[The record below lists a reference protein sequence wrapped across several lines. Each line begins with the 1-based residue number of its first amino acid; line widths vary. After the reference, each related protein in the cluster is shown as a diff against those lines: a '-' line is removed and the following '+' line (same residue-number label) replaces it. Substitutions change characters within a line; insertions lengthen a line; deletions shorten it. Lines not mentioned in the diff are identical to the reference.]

1 MSSFFSDIFVASPA
15 TECQLNTDAGF
26 LTGYGTTQTQS
37 LLSGLSPLVPAAG
50 PPVPSELGISAEM
63 QAKLVHDFFD
73 FVHYSIPLFWKE
85 DFLQQYEGGT
95 INRSLLLT
103 VLAVTA
109 KSLGLPH
116 GWQVANIDDCL
127 QQLLKTDPLDA
138 PTQPALL
145 LDAFR

>member
-1 MSSFFSDIFVASPA
+1 MAPHRRNLSFQGYHRLSL
-15 TECQLNTDAGF
+15 QLGHLCPRSWGF
-26 LTGYGTTQTQS
+26 PQRCRRSCKSCHLPFLVSKLTTITS
-37 LLSGLSPLVPAAG
+37 
-50 PPVPSELGISAEM
+50 ISVR
-63 QAKLVHDFFD
+63 VHDFFD

>member
-63 QAKLVHDFFD
+63 QAKL
-73 FVHYSIPLFWKE
+73 
-85 DFLQQYEGGT
+85 
-95 INRSLLLT
+95 
-103 VLAVTA
+103 
-109 KSLGLPH
+109 
-116 GWQVANIDDCL
+116 
-127 QQLLKTDPLDA
+127 
-138 PTQPALL
+138 
-145 LDAFR
+145 